1 MLPVAW
7 TSSLDDNIEGG
18 SMTNVYVSTAIKRDG
33 VLEEERPHAEPP
45 SALTPSTSTQQQQ
58 SRPAAVG
65 TSEKALMKRTLVA
78 QSKKIQQ
85 LMTKVDSMEAER
97 EAMRQQVRESTAFV
111 VQRRS
116 PYRAESPSF
125 ADLRNS

>member
-1 MLPVAW
+1 
-7 TSSLDDNIEGG
+7 
-18 SMTNVYVSTAIKRDG
+18 MTNVYVSTAIKRDG

-97 EAMRQQVRESTAFV
+97 EAMRQQVRELS
-111 VQRRS
+111 
-116 PYRAESPSF
+116 
-125 ADLRNS
+125 LIHI